1 MPCPHFALFRSF
13 LQRHCVLNG
22 GFSPVILPGGHLCPE
37 CSSLSIV
44 CVHGGDPQV
53 KNPCERMQGNSQN
66 RKPITSKAGIIMGD
80 PNISWAPEYIRVLWT
95 HLSLQGEGPVII
107 SYDGDL
113 AMTSVLPLLQR
124 SVISQESGKKVNL
137 FSFQLSLEQGLG
149 VSMCWK
155 RKGVSSPWST
165 AFLGRPCSPANYAA
179 LARSRTWFLLCLLF
193 APVSDIYRGHWS
205 L

>member
-1 MPCPHFALFRSF
+1 MGASPLSFFQEGTSALSAA
-13 LQRHCVLNG
+13 H
-22 GFSPVILPGGHLCPE
+22 SP
-37 CSSLSIV
+37 LSVSMEGTHRWKTHVRGCKEIARI
-44 CVHGGDPQV
+44 G
-53 KNPCERMQGNSQN
+53 NPSHPRLS
-66 RKPITSKAGIIMGD
+66 IIMGD

-124 SVISQESGKKVNL
+124 SVIPQESGNKVNL

-165 AFLGRPCSPANYAA
+165 AFLGRPCSPANCAA
-179 LARSRTWFLLCLLF
+179 VARSRTWFLLCLLF